1 MPGERSQ
8 IIERVPFRKRRLF
21 MLSPLPTQV
30 KELPAEDYA
39 ALTGLLYMVASYV
52 VGSRIYEKEVMKGS
66 TSKNL
71 VPFMLKTGWQHLE
84 VPILSKDLIIAI
96 ASYFSMH
103 LKEDTKN
110 IFLVSRSSECF
121 LFCMGCP

>member
-1 MPGERSQ
+1 
-8 IIERVPFRKRRLF
+8 

-110 IFLVSRSSECF
+110 IFFSIQVLRMFSLLYGMSLKEDQT
-121 LFCMGCP
+121 L